1 MRIVPKINRRKSL
14 LKLNQLLRSENLLLR
29 KQLEVA
35 AEQLQK
41 KDQLVVPVAFDSK
54 GKRKFISVGG
64 PDNSERLVQ
73 VVPVEFMPEQFR
85 KGVV

>member
-41 KDQLVVPVAFDSK
+41 KDQLVVPV
-54 GKRKFISVGG
+54 
-64 PDNSERLVQ
+64 
-73 VVPVEFMPEQFR
+73 EFMPEQFR
-85 KGVV
+85 KGGV